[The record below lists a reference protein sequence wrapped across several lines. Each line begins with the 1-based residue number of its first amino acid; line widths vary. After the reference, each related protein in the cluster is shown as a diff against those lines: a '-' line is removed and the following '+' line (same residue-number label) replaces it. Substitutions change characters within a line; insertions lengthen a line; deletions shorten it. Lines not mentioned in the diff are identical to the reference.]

1 MGATTTMMMMMTI
14 IPTTLT
20 LRTILQGPSLTTLLS
35 RTTLPVMMTTGVTQ
49 AAQEVIVRVNT
60 TTTTGIGSTFL
71 DLLPPAPATQAKVER
86 PRVANQDRRGGR
98 ATRTGIITMMTMM
111 TTIMGTHHIMALVM
125 DPVTTLD
132 TTLVAMVM
140 TTGATVTHH
149 AQDMA
154 MMTTGATQ
162 ALTRL

>member
-1 MGATTTMMMMMTI
+1 MG
-14 IPTTLT
+14 
-20 LRTILQGPSLTTLLS
+20 
-35 RTTLPVMMTTGVTQ
+35 
-49 AAQEVIVRVNT
+49 
-60 TTTTGIGSTFL
+60 
-71 DLLPPAPATQAKVER
+71 
-86 PRVANQDRRGGR
+86 
-98 ATRTGIITMMTMM
+98 M

-125 DPVTTLD
+125 DPD

-162 ALTRL
+162 ALTRLGRVVQATGLAAGRSQHTSPAPPTQGNQEKPRVARRKEARLRRVKGSTLFIHISVTAEFF

>member
-1 MGATTTMMMMMTI
+1 MG
-14 IPTTLT
+14 
-20 LRTILQGPSLTTLLS
+20 
-35 RTTLPVMMTTGVTQ
+35 
-49 AAQEVIVRVNT
+49 
-60 TTTTGIGSTFL
+60 TGIGSTFL

-86 PRVANQDRRGGR
+86 PRVANQDRRVASLGPRGGR

-125 DPVTTLD
+125 DPITTLD

-162 ALTRL
+162 ALTRLGRVIQATGLAAGRSQHTSPAPPTQGNQEKPRVARRKEARLRRVKGSNSFYTH